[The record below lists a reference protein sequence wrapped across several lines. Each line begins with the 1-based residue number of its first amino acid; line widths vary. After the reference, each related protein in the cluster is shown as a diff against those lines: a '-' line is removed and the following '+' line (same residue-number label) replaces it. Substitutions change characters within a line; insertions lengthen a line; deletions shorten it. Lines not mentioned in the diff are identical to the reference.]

1 MNLSKTLLGMVL
13 SLPVFAAQLPAQDVL
28 PATGPRLQA
37 EPEKVTFGE
46 AFEGETLIQE
56 VKITNSG
63 DGPWSLS
70 RIQTSCGCTVAK
82 LFGPDGAELS
92 TRPRGAEPIVVIEP
106 GQTIQTAVEFRTEGK
121 HGAVN
126 QTMQVFHTDATIP
139 PLSVPVSVTVNRA
152 LQVTPRWV
160 NLQSIGKTAH
170 VEETIAIEALE
181 IGEWSIKGFASQ
193 IEGQE
198 LPGYLKFEILDKT
211 GPTRR
216 VKLTIDGK
224 LPVGTLSP
232 RVRIL
237 IDHERIDHV
246 DFTITGIVK
255 PDVSFDS
262 GQTAFQENI
271 NFEQFGKD
279 EKVTKTLV
287 ITNKDPNVPYV
298 LESIDL
304 LTQHKEFFETAIV
317 ASDEGNGYTIEI
329 TVDGAIGAPFF
340 RGSLVLRA
348 KHPDLP
354 QKMIPFHGWVKQ
366 DPAGNA
372 GN

>member
-1 MNLSKTLLGMVL
+1 MNFSKITLGVL
-13 SLPVFAAQLPAQDVL
+13 LFCTALTTQLPAQDVL
-28 PATGPRLQA
+28 PTPGPRLTA
-37 EPEKVTFGE
+37 EPAMVEFGE

-56 VKITNSG
+56 VLITNSG
-63 DGPWSLS
+63 DAPWSLA

-92 TRPRGAEPIVVIEP
+92 TRPRGGEPLVVIEP
-106 GQTIQTAVEFRTEGK
+106 GQTVQTAVEFRTEGK

-126 QTMQVFHTDATIP
+126 QTMQVFHTDAAIP
-139 PLSVPVSVTVNRA
+139 PLAVPVSVKVNRA

-160 NLQSIGKTAH
+160 NLQSISKTAH
-170 VEETIAIEALE
+170 VEETIVIEALE
-181 IGEWSIKGFASQ
+181 IGEWNIAGFASQ
-193 IEGQE
+193 VEGQK
-198 LPGYLKFEILDKT
+198 LPSYLKFEILDET
-211 GPTRR
+211 GATRR
-216 VKLTIDGK
+216 IKLTIDGK

-232 RVRIL
+232 RVRVL

-255 PDVSFDS
+255 PDVTFDS

-271 NFEQFGKD
+271 NFEQFGRD

-287 ITNKDPNVPYV
+287 IINKDPDVPYV
-298 LESIDL
+298 LESMDL
-304 LTQHKEFFETAIV
+304 LTQHKEFFETEIV
-317 ASDEGNGYTIEI
+317 ESDEGNSYTIEI
-329 TVDGAIGAPFF
+329 TVDGNIGAPFF

-366 DPAGNA
+366 DTAGN
-372 GN
+372 